1 MRYLVVFTGG
11 GTGGHVFPGFAVAE
25 ELGTRYGVEIVW
37 IGSRRGI
44 ERRLVE
50 ERGLRYSWVF
60 VGKLRRYFS
69 LQNLVDA
76 ARLPAGVLMA
86 IFRLWRMKPAV
97 VFSKGGF
104 VAVPVVIAAAVLRI
118 PVVAHESDYD
128 PGLATRIS
136 ARFAVKVL
144 VPYQE
149 SVEFFDGAIR
159 DRVVVTGNPVRA
171 AVAAGDAQRGRRL
184 LGMSGARP
192 IVLFLGGSLGSAQ
205 INELLE
211 CVLDRLLESCDVVHQ
226 TGAHQTGA
234 HQTGA
239 HQTGAHQAHA
249 LHDGRSV
256 AAGRKGAYYHTPF
269 FAEEFPDVL
278 AAADLVVSR
287 AGAGTVWENFTA
299 GKAAVLVPLG
309 AAGSRGDQLRNAELC
324 RARGAA
330 KVLEP
335 NEATPERL
343 LSTLLALIHNHT
355 EREQLA
361 RRARAMAVPEAAAR
375 IAEIVDRQ
383 VGES

>member
-69 LQNLVDA
+69 LQNLADA

-136 ARFAVKVL
+136 ARFAAKVL
-144 VPYQE
+144 VAYQE
-149 SVEFFDGAIR
+149 SVEFFGGAIR

-192 IVLFLGGSLGSAQ
+192 SVLFLGGSLGSAQ
-205 INELLE
+205 INELLG

-226 TGAHQTGA
+226 TGAHR
-234 HQTGA
+234 
-239 HQTGAHQAHA
+239 
-249 LHDGRSV
+249 DGRIV
-256 AAGRKGAYYHTPF
+256 AAGRKGAYYATPF
-269 FAEEFPDVL
+269 FTEELPDVL

-335 NEATPERL
+335 NEASPERL
-343 LSTLLALIHNHT
+343 LSTLLALIHNHG

-383 VGES
+383 VSES